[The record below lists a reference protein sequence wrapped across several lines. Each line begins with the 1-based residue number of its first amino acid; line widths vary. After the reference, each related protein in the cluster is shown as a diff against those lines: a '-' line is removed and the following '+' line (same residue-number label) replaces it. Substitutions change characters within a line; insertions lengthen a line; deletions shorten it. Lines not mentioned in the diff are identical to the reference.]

1 MKLKIL
7 QARLHQY
14 MTHELPDIQ
23 IGLRK
28 GRGTRDQID
37 NIQRIIEKARKFQKN
52 IYFCFMDYAKTFDCV
67 DHNKTC
73 KMLKEMGIPEHLNCL
88 LRSLCAGQEATVR
101 TQQGT
106 TEWFQIRKGVSQGYI
121 LSPCLFNFYAEYF
134 MWIKIAGEMSI
145 TSDMQMVTPLWQ
157 KAKKN

>member
-67 DHNKTC
+67 DHNKTW